1 MVKQVAELRFGL
13 QRFRDPHIA
22 NAFGGPNDVVQR
34 DRTTCEPNEEDGAL
48 LFRRHSATSRITSS
62 STGMPNGKLATPST
76 MRTDVLSFPKML
88 SNSSDAASAT
98 FG

>member
-1 MVKQVAELRFGL
+1 MAEWRFGL
-13 QRFRDPHIA
+13 QRSR
-22 NAFGGPNDVVQR
+22 GPQRSSTPSKVGTTAVQR
-34 DRTTCEPNEEDGAL
+34 DRTTCEPNEEDRAL

-62 STGMPNGKLATPST
+62 STGMPKGKLATPST
-76 MRTDVLSFPKML
+76 IRTDVFSFPKML